1 MSGKTLRFIKNGQ
14 CVQLD
19 NVPADRML
27 LEIIREDLHC
37 TGTKEGCGEG
47 DCGACTVVLAN
58 LEQGHLSF
66 RAVNSCIRFAH
77 SIEGQALFTVEDLQG
92 VDGQLHPVQQ
102 AMVDQHATQCGFCT
116 PGFIMS
122 LFGMYQNTTLN
133 DQLISRAQAETALA
147 GNLCRCTGYRP
158 ILDAAQQLHHYPKQL
173 IATEPLVGALNA
185 CKAQRTPEDSVYLQ
199 PESLAD
205 LLNQRARH
213 PDAQLIAGSTDVG
226 LWINKLHRRAE
237 RVIDVSQT
245 HELRQIKASSEQL
258 FIGAAVPLSD
268 AFREI
273 ANYWPALAPFL
284 NRFAGLPIR
293 QSATLG
299 GNIANGSPIGD
310 TMPLLIAMNASLHL
324 QSVRGSRVIPI
335 EEFFL
340 GYRKTLLGPDEVITT
355 ISIPLPSDSKAR
367 HAAAESQ
374 ATREFFLDAF
384 KISKRFDDD
393 ISAVCL
399 AIGIELHGGSVRQ
412 VSIGVGGVAATPVK
426 AARTE
431 AALRGQPWTQPTID
445 AAATALDAE
454 FTPISDMRA
463 SALYR
468 QSVMKSLLHR
478 FWLQTQR
485 QYLTLNTSSTLN
497 TSTSNTD
504 SDCPPQVTMPALR
517 VEKGVSH

>member
-58 LEQGHLSF
+58 LEQGQLRF

-77 SIEGQALFTVEDLQG
+77 SIEGQALFTVEDLRG
-92 VDGQLHPVQQ
+92 VGGQLHPVQQ

-122 LFGMYQNTTLN
+122 LFGMYQNATLN

-158 ILDAAQQLHHYPKQL
+158 ILDAAQQLHHYPKQSV
-173 IATEPLVGALNA
+173 ATEPLIEALNA
-185 CKAQRTPEDSVYLQ
+185 GKAERRPEDSIYLQ
-199 PESLAD
+199 PASLAD
-205 LLNQRARH
+205 LLNQRSRY

-226 LWINKLHRRAE
+226 LWINKLHCRAE

-245 HELRQIKASSEQL
+245 HELRQMNASSEQL
-258 FIGAAVPLSD
+258 SIGAAVPLTD

-273 ANYWPALAPFL
+273 ANYWPALGPFL

-324 QSVRGSRVIPI
+324 QSVRGSRVMPI

-340 GYRKTLLGPDEVITT
+340 GYRKTQLATDEIITT
-355 ISIPLPSDSKAR
+355 IHIPLPSVPQESGR
-367 HAAAESQ
+367 VAEPC
-374 ATREFFLDAF
+374 AINGVFLDAF

-412 VSIGVGGVAATPVK
+412 VSIGVGGVAATPVR
-426 AARTE
+426 AVQTE
-431 AALRGQPWTQPTID
+431 AALRGQDWSQATVH
-445 AAATALDAE
+445 AAATALETE

-463 SALYR
+463 SAPYR
-468 QSVMKSLLHR
+468 RTVLKNLLQR
-478 FWLQTQR
+478 LWLQNQR
-485 QYLTLNTSSTLN
+485 QDLIPSHPSATNTEPNHPLHVAN
-497 TSTSNTD
+497 R
-504 SDCPPQVTMPALR
+504 ALR
-517 VEKGVSH
+517 LDKGVFN